1 MKQALT
7 LLNTLII
14 GFAAVVWTDT
24 GESSDPVLADR
35 EMPADIAST
44 CALTQT
50 GDSGVCHAASFDRR
64 WVARTVQ
71 GDLFIVT
78 NDRCIGNDC
87 RAWLV
92 EKTEVAATTL
102 LSFDATF
109 RLREDKDGYPV
120 IESYTGMSSTEGA
133 YSRYEWNG
141 KVYDRT
147 ASRLVYNVDGAECGT
162 REECRHAASE
172 AIAQKQVDRAVRIWE
187 NVGGVSWI

>member
-7 LLNTLII
+7 ILNTLII
-14 GFAAVVWTDT
+14 GFAAIVWTDT

-35 EMPADIAST
+35 EMPADIASS
-44 CALTQT
+44 CALIQT
-50 GDSGVCHAASFDRR
+50 ADSGICHVAAFDRR
-64 WVARTVQ
+64 WVAKTVQ
-71 GDLFIVT
+71 GDLFVVT
-78 NDRCIGNDC
+78 NERCTGGEC

-92 EKTEVAATTL
+92 EKTGAAATTL

-109 RLREDKDGYPV
+109 RLREDKNGYPV
-120 IESYTGMSSTEGA
+120 IESYTGMSATEGA

-141 KVYDRT
+141 KAYDRT
-147 ASRLVYNVDGAECGT
+147 ASRLVYNVDGVECGT

>member
-1 MKQALT
+1 MKKTLT

-14 GFAAVVWTDT
+14 GCIAIVWTGT

-35 EMPADIAST
+35 EIPADIAST
-44 CALTQT
+44 CVLTQA
-50 GDSGVCHAASFDRR
+50 GGIEACDRPAFSRR
-64 WVARTVQ
+64 WVAKTVR

-78 NDRCIGNDC
+78 NERCTGSDC

-92 EKTEVAATTL
+92 EKTASAATTL
-102 LSFDATF
+102 LGFDAAF

-120 IESYTGMSSTEGA
+120 IESYTGMSATEGA

-141 KVYDRT
+141 NAYART
-147 ASRLVYNVDGAECGT
+147 TSRLVYNVDGVECGT
-162 REECRHAASE
+162 REECRRAASE
-172 AIAQKQVDRAVRIWE
+172 AIAQQQVDRAVRIWE